1 MRDPHFIG
9 RGDFGKVETD
19 VVVPVARFDYK
30 TRARASRR
38 LSARRREHQNQE
50 TETKLEGESRT
61 VFDDQIEETAALRE
75 PRVLAAST
83 EILDAETGL
92 EAPKIAPDFAEN
104 LPLDAASS
112 NEDDALQF
120 HFDANGQ
127 LEFLPLKRRE
137 SAPLPAPAEPSRA
150 VETVSQTREKTSAQG
165 VGIVAHAAMLF
176 APLLSFIYDFQM
188 HIGQG
193 VRVERQR
200 VQLAD
205 YPRNA
210 APLRIAFIS
219 DLHYGPTSGRV
230 AARQAWQRAR
240 EAEPDILLLGGDFV
254 YADERGL
261 PTLFR
266 EVQRW
271 RNALPNCPIFACLG
285 NHDHL
290 ADVESLITGLEA
302 CGARVLINEALE
314 LPAPWKGVHIVGADD
329 ARFGDPQLELAL
341 STVPRGACAIM
352 LAHSPEICE
361 DVALKRCT
369 LTLCGDTHGGQI
381 CLPNGEAPFMI
392 RKWGRQYTA
401 GLHRHAGNYV
411 FVSRGVGAVGV
422 PIRFFAPPDVALLEV
437 CGGIGG
443 TARASASTRT
453 SAESPDTPRSR
464 FTAPGEGHVKIISR
478 AKTDD

>member
-38 LSARRREHQNQE
+38 LSARRREQRNE
-50 TETKLEGESRT
+50 PETKPEGESRT
-61 VFDDQIEETAALRE
+61 VFDDQIEEVVAHEE

-83 EILDAETGL
+83 AALDAETKV
-92 EAPKIAPDFAEN
+92 EAPKVAPDFAADF
-104 LPLDAASS
+104 PSDAVAEG
-112 NEDDALQF
+112 EDDAPQF
-120 HFDANGQ
+120 RFDADGQ

-137 SAPLPAPAEPSRA
+137 VAPPTAPVEPLRV
-150 VETVSQTREKTSAQG
+150 VETISQTRVKASAQG

-176 APLLSFIYDFQM
+176 APLLSFVYDLQM

-205 YPRNA
+205 YPRSA

-302 CGARVLINEALE
+302 CGARVLVNEAQE

-361 DVALKRCT
+361 DAALKRCT

-411 FVSRGVGAVGV
+411 FVSRGVGAVGL

-437 CGGIGG
+437 CGGIGSA
-443 TARASASTRT
+443 ARAASTRA
-453 SAESPDTPRSR
+453 SDEARDEPRAR
-464 FTAPGEGHVKIISR
+464 FTAPGEGHVKIIRR
-478 AKTDD
+478 AKSEE